1 VKATLGKRVLMLE
14 QIVKQKTMRRFR
26 SLDFS
31 AITDKELD
39 YLAWIAEQRVEHGDE
54 WIEATL
60 TSQELVELDAMLA
73 RVVVLQE

>member
-1 VKATLGKRVLMLE
+1 
-14 QIVKQKTMRRFR
+14 MRRFR

-31 AITDKELD
+31 AITDDELD
-39 YLAWIAEQRVEHGDE
+39 YLEWIAEQRVEHGDE

-60 TSQELVELDAMLA
+60 STGELANLDAMLA